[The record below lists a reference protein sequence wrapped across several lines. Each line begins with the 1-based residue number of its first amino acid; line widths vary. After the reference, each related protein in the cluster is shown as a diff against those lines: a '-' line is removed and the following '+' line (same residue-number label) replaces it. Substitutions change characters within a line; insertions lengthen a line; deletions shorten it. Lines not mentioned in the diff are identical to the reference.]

1 MNNQGLKNIVVLRD
15 LPSNLIE
22 EAIIVLKENKKI
34 HKYQISN
41 LENKNNGNNKNKIDK
56 TKNKKDNK
64 KDNKNNVN
72 QKHDVKNLG
81 GYIDNKDYIIKEA
94 EMVLE
99 EYTEKLEQKSVHWK
113 INAKKLEKRYKIS
126 IKLNFI
132 LTFISV
138 IVIILSLI

>member
-41 LENKNNGNNKNKIDK
+41 LENKNNGNNKNKEDK

-64 KDNKNNVN
+64 NNVN
-72 QKHDVKNLG
+72 EKRDVKNLG
-81 GYIDNKDYIIKEA
+81 RYADNKDYIIKEA

-113 INAKKLEKRYKIS
+113 SNAKKLEKRYKIS
-126 IKLNFI
+126 IKINFI

-138 IVIILSLI
+138 IGIILSLI

>member
-41 LENKNNGNNKNKIDK
+41 LENKNKINNKNKIDK
-56 TKNKKDNK
+56 TKNK

-81 GYIDNKDYIIKEA
+81 GYIDNKEYIIKEA

-113 INAKKLEKRYKIS
+113 SNAKKLEKRYKIS

>member
-41 LENKNNGNNKNKIDK
+41 LENKNNGNKKNKIDK

-64 KDNKNNVN
+64 NNVN
-72 QKHDVKNLG
+72 EKHDVKNLG
-81 GYIDNKDYIIKEA
+81 KYIDNKDYIIKEA

-113 INAKKLEKRYKIS
+113 SNAKKLEKRYKIS

>member
-64 KDNKNNVN
+64 NNVN
-72 QKHDVKNLG
+72 EKHDVKNLG
-81 GYIDNKDYIIKEA
+81 KYIDNKDYIIKEA

-113 INAKKLEKRYKIS
+113 SNAKKLEKRYKIS